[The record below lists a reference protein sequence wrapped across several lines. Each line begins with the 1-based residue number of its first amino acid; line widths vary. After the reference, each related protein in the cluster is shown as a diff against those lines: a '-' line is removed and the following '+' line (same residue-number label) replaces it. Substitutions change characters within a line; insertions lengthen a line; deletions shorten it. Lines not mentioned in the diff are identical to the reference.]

1 MDSGRRMVR
10 RNAFDTW
17 RKSYD
22 EITSMGEL
30 NMPTQISMK
39 IIPAVL
45 LAALSGTAAASG
57 FQLLEQGSGLGNAY
71 AGSAAKASDASTI
84 FWNPAGMTQLQ
95 AREVS
100 GGLTAVRPSFKFDDN
115 GSQVGPTFGRAN
127 DGNDAGGWAYIPNGY
142 VSWALNKDFY
152 VGLGIGGPFGNA
164 TKYHKPWIGSAQSDE
179 FDIKTININP
189 SIAFR
194 VNEMVSLGAGVSWQK
209 IEADYYRQVGILG
222 NLPRVESHMSI
233 SDDAWGWNL
242 GALFTLSPTTK
253 VGVSYR
259 SAIQYHTDGK
269 VKLSGDG
276 TPAGDVTAN
285 NLGNAGGQSDVKA
298 DLKVPDTFIVSVTQ
312 KLSDRWEML
321 GDVSWTGWSSIKN
334 VDIIRT
340 DGLLVGQT
348 AQVLEADFKD
358 TYRVALG
365 ANYAYS
371 DALKFMFGLAY
382 DQTPVKKAST
392 RLTSLPD
399 NDRTWFTLGAQWK
412 PAREQTLELGAAY
425 LYIPKTKINQDETS
439 TNPLTNRGTVIG
451 DYNSSVW
458 IFGAQYSLAF

>member
-1 MDSGRRMVR
+1 MSH
-10 RNAFDTW
+10 
-17 RKSYD
+17 K
-22 EITSMGEL
+22 
-30 NMPTQISMK
+30 ISMK
-39 IIPAVL
+39 VLPALL
-45 LAALSGTAAASG
+45 LAGLSGTAGASG

-71 AGSAAKASDASTI
+71 AGSAAKANDASTI

-100 GGLTAVRPSFKFDDN
+100 GGLTAVRPSFKFDNN
-115 GSQVGPTFGRAN
+115 GSQVGGFNTAG
-127 DGNDAGGWAYIPNGY
+127 DGGDAGSWAFIPNAYI
-142 VSWALNKDFY
+142 SWALNKDLY

-164 TKYHKPWIGSAQSDE
+164 TKYDKPWIGSAQSDE
-179 FDIKTININP
+179 FDIKTMNINP
-189 SIAFR
+189 SIAYR
-194 VNEMVSLGAGVSWQK
+194 VNDMVSLGAGVSWQK

-259 SAIQYHTDGK
+259 STIQYHTDGK

-276 TPAGDVTAN
+276 TAAGNATAN
-285 NLGNAGGQSDVKA
+285 ALRAAGGQSDVKA
-298 DLKVPDTFIVSVTQ
+298 DLEVPDTFIVSVTQ

-321 GDVSWTGWSSIKN
+321 GDISWTGWSSIKN

-340 DGLLVGQT
+340 SGPLTGQT
-348 AQVLEADFKD
+348 AQVLEADFQD

-399 NDRTWFTLGAQWK
+399 NDRTWFSFGAQWK
-412 PAREQTLELGAAY
+412 PAKEQTLELGAAY

-439 TNPLTNRGTVIG
+439 LNPLTNRGVVIG

-458 IFGAQYSLAF
+458 ILGAQYSLAF